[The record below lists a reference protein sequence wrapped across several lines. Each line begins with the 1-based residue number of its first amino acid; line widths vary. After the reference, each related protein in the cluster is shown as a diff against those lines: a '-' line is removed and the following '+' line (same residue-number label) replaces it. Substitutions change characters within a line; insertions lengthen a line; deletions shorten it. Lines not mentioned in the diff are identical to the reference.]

1 MAKYKITFDRKACI
15 GSGACTSV
23 CPENWELVEKNGEFK
38 AKPKKT
44 EISEEEYASNAEAAA
59 ICPVECIT
67 IEKIKAKKRM
77 AEEED
82 FSTESEEDLEDDDDF

>member
-1 MAKYKITFDRKACI
+1 MAKYKILFDRKICI

-38 AKPKKT
+38 ARPKKL

-59 ICPVECIT
+59 ICPVDCIT
-67 IEKIKAKKRM
+67 IEKIKSRKRM
-77 AEEED
+77 VNEDEE
-82 FSTESEEDLEDDDDF
+82 FDDDRQPEDIDLD

>member
-38 AKPKKT
+38 AKPKKL
-44 EISEEEYASNAEAAA
+44 EISEEEYTSNAEAAA

-67 IEKIKAKKRM
+67 IEKIKTKKKIIDEGFD
-77 AEEED
+77 AGDDEEEED
-82 FSTESEEDLEDDDDF
+82 FD

>member
-38 AKPKKT
+38 AKPKKL
-44 EISEEEYASNAEAAA
+44 EISEEEYTSNAEAAA

-67 IEKIKAKKRM
+67 IEKIKTKKKIIDEDFD
-77 AEEED
+77 AGDDEEEED
-82 FSTESEEDLEDDDDF
+82 FD

>member
-1 MAKYKITFDRKACI
+1 MAKYKILFDRKVCI

-23 CPENWELVEKNGEFK
+23 CPENWELIEKNGEFK

-44 EISEEEYASNAEAAA
+44 EISEEEYTTNAEAAA

-67 IEKIKAKKRM
+67 IEKIKTKKRM

-82 FSTESEEDLEDDDDF
+82 YSEDEELDEDEDF

>member
-1 MAKYKITFDRKACI
+1 MAKYKITFDRKTCI

-59 ICPVECIT
+59 ICPVECIK

-77 AEEED
+77 GDDEGFGSEEEDVEEEED
-82 FSTESEEDLEDDDDF
+82 F